1 VLLSGLRRLL
11 ILFVV
16 LFVLTS
22 TISLAIGGVAHAS
35 LAHAVA
41 DGFYAVGVAVLI
53 ASFVFGLRGPLRG
66 DPGEATEADAL
77 ERPVPSPFGIGAI
90 VPRSIR
96 RTTLDERQD
105 ARRSSIA
112 LFALGLVLILIG
124 AGFDP
129 SRHVF

>member
-1 VLLSGLRRLL
+1 MLLSGLRRLL

-16 LFVLTS
+16 LFALTS
-22 TISLAIGGVAHAS
+22 TISLAIGGLTHAN

-41 DGFYAVGVAVLI
+41 DGFYAVGAAVLI

-66 DPGEATEADAL
+66 DPGEVTDPEVL
-77 ERPVPSPFGIGAI
+77 ERPMPSPIGIGTI

-112 LFALGLVLILIG
+112 LFALGLLLILIG

>member
-1 VLLSGLRRLL
+1 MLLSGLRRLL

-16 LFVLTS
+16 LFALTS
-22 TISLAIGGVAHAS
+22 VISLAIGGMAHAN

-41 DGFYAVGVAVLI
+41 VGFYAVGAGVLI
-53 ASFVFGLRGPLRG
+53 ASFILGMRGPLRG
-66 DPGEATEADAL
+66 DPGEATDADAL
-77 ERPVPSPFGIGAI
+77 ERPMPSPLGIGAI

-96 RTTLDERQD
+96 RTTVDERQD